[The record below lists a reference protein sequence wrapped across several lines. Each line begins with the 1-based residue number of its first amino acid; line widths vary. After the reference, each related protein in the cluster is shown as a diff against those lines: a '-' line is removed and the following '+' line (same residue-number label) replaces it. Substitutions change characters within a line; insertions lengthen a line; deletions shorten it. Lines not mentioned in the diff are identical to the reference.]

1 MKNKKL
7 YLGLILLGLSAT
19 SLFLWKRSES
29 PPAYGYGFKKSISR
43 AQGEIGNFALL
54 DHQGVFH
61 ELYRNQSAKAVVFIS
76 QTNDCPINQKF
87 SSTLNE
93 IRKKYLDKGIVFF
106 MLNPSLEDTRET
118 IIEEAK
124 NYNFE
129 YPILLDPS
137 QVVANSLGIT
147 RSAEAVVIDPNG
159 WKIVY
164 RGAVSDRL
172 DYGADKQVAR
182 NNYLEDVLNQIID
195 GQKVSIQAKPAKGC
209 LITFA
214 DDEEKLSYEKNIAP
228 IIQNKCLS
236 CHAENGIFPP
246 KLTSYEKIKSWA
258 AMSKE
263 TIMNE
268 RMPPFSADKLY
279 GEYLNDISLT
289 SEEKRLLVKWY
300 NAGAP
305 RDGSSDPLLN
315 YKIDNKVI
323 QRFNDP
329 VYTAEMPVEHSI
341 PPGGEI
347 EYQYFQIGGEV
358 PYEFWSKGYW
368 TKSTNPRQLHHESL
382 FVVSKPLA
390 FYEELAKKKFNINED
405 ERKKNTDGDVFLY
418 TLSAMEKYE
427 QENNPENYT
436 KFQVWGAGRPQ
447 PFYHAKHVGVHV
459 PKGAYLIL
467 ETHYMG
473 TGRDE
478 KEKTTVEFY
487 GFRKK
492 PEQMNEMFNITLNN
506 LDFEIPPYHP
516 NFEVQSREWVAKKN
530 ILVRSF
536 LGHLHMRGKS
546 IKVLVKE
553 PNEKEFK
560 VLVSIPNY
568 NYGWQTGAALTP
580 KKPIKIK
587 AGSVLKGVCH
597 YDNSANN
604 PYNPDP
610 SKKVHFGQRVDRT
623 EMCKFNM
630 GYTFDNGKAE
640 QENEK

>member
-1 MKNKKL
+1 MKNKYFIL
-7 YLGLILLGLSAT
+7 AITVFASILGFYYFKQKNNL
-19 SLFLWKRSES
+19 
-29 PPAYGYGFKKSISR
+29 PAYGYGFKNSISQ

-54 DHQGVFH
+54 DHRGEFH
-61 ELYRNQSAKAVVFIS
+61 ELYRNQNAKAVVFIS

-87 SSTLNE
+87 SSTLND
-93 IRKKYLDKGIVFF
+93 IRKKYLEQGIIFF
-106 MLNPSLEDTRET
+106 MINPSLQDTRQK
-118 IIEEAK
+118 IIDEAK
-124 NYNFE
+124 NYNFD

-137 QVVANSLGIT
+137 QVVSTSLGIT

-164 RGAVSDRL
+164 RGAISDRL
-172 DYGADKQVAR
+172 DYGADKQTAR
-182 NNYLEDVLNQIID
+182 NNYLEDVLTQMMK
-195 GQKVSIQAKPAKGC
+195 GEKVNVQAKPAKGC

-214 DDEEKLSYEKNIAP
+214 DDKEKLSYEKNIAP
-228 IIQNKCLS
+228 IIKSKCLT
-236 CHAENGIFPP
+236 CHADNGNFPP
-246 KLTSYEKIKSWA
+246 KLTSYDKIKSWM

-263 TIMNE
+263 TIMTE

-279 GEYLNDISLT
+279 GEYSNDISLT
-289 SEEKRLLVKWY
+289 AEEKRLLIKWFNL
-300 NAGAP
+300 NAP
-305 RDGSSDPLLN
+305 KDGSSDPLLN
-315 YKIDNKVI
+315 YKFETK
-323 QRFNDP
+323 P
-329 VYTAEMPVEHSI
+329 VQMFGKLVYSAEMPLEHPI

-347 EYQYFQIGGEV
+347 EYKYFQLGGEV

-382 FVVSKPLA
+382 FVVSKPLS
-390 FYEELAKKKFNINED
+390 FYEELAKTKFNINEE
-405 ERKKNTDGDVFLY
+405 ERKKNTDGDIFLY

-427 QENNPENYT
+427 QKYNSENYT
-436 KFQVWGAGRPQ
+436 KFQVWGAGRSQ

-478 KEKTTVEFY
+478 KEKTKVEFY

-492 PEQMNEMFNITLNN
+492 PKHMSEMFNITLSN
-506 LDFEIPPYHP
+506 LDFKIPPNNPH
-516 NFEVQSREWVAKKN
+516 FEVQSREWIAKNN
-530 ILVRSF
+530 ILIRSF

-546 IKVLVKE
+546 IKVIVKE
-553 PNEKEFK
+553 PSDKEFR

-568 NYGWQTGAALTP
+568 NYGWQTGAALAP
-580 KKPIKIK
+580 IEPIKIK
-587 AGSVLKGVCH
+587 AGSILKGICV
-597 YDNSANN
+597 YDNSSNN

-610 SKKVHFGQRVDRT
+610 TKTVHFGQRVDRT

-630 GYTFDNGKAE
+630 GYTIDKGADGE
-640 QENEK
+640 Y

>member
-1 MKNKKL
+1 MKNKKIIIPL
-7 YLGLILLGLSAT
+7 LIIVSALT
-19 SLFLWKRSES
+19 YWIYRQQDNL
-29 PPAYGYGFKKSISR
+29 PAYGYGYKKSISK

-61 ELYRNQSAKAVVFIS
+61 ELYRQQNAKAVVIIS

-106 MLNPSLEDTRET
+106 MLNPSLEDTRQT
-118 IIEEAK
+118 IMEEAK
-124 NYNFE
+124 NYNYEF
-129 YPILLDPS
+129 PILLDHS
-137 QVVANSLGIT
+137 QVVANLLGIT

-164 RGAVSDRL
+164 RGAISDRL

-182 NNYLEDVLNQIID
+182 NNYLEDVLTNIIK
-195 GQKVSIQAKPAKGC
+195 GEEISVQAKPAKGC

-228 IIQNKCLS
+228 ILKNKCLS
-236 CHAENGIFPP
+236 CHADNGIFLP
-246 KLTSYEKIKSWA
+246 KLNGHDKIKSWA
-258 AMSKE
+258 EMSKE
-263 TIMNE
+263 TIMTE

-279 GEYLNDISLT
+279 GEYSNDISLT
-289 SEEKRLLVKWY
+289 AEEKRLLIKWF
-300 NAGAP
+300 NLGAP
-305 RDGSSDPLLN
+305 KDGTIDPLLN
-315 YKIDNKVI
+315 YKIENKSVQI
-323 QRFNDP
+323 PAPP
-329 VYTAEMPVEHSI
+329 VYSASMAAEHPI

-347 EYQYFQIGGEV
+347 EYQYFQIGEEV
-358 PYEFWSKGYW
+358 PYEFWSKAFI

-382 FVVSKPLA
+382 FVVSKPLK
-390 FYEELAKKKFNINED
+390 FYEDLAKRKFNINEE

-427 QENNPENYT
+427 QENNSDHYT

-447 PFYHAKHVGVHV
+447 PYIHAKYVGVHI
-459 PKGAYLIL
+459 PKGSYLIL

-478 KEKTTVEFY
+478 KEKTTIDFY

-492 PEQMNEMFNITLNN
+492 PEQMSEMFNITLNN
-506 LDFEIPPYHP
+506 LNFIVPPNTADY
-516 NFEVQSREWVAKKN
+516 EVQTREWVAKKD

-546 IKVLVKE
+546 VKVLVKE
-553 PNEKEFK
+553 PTEKDFK
-560 VLVSIPNY
+560 TLVSIPNY
-568 NYGWQTGAALTP
+568 NYGWQTGAALSP
-580 KKPIKIK
+580 KEPIKLK
-587 AGSVLKGVCH
+587 AGSILKGICR

-610 SKKVHFGQRVDRT
+610 NKAVHMGQRVDRT

-630 GYTFDNGKAE
+630 GYTFAKD
-640 QENEK
+640 

>member
-1 MKNKKL
+1 MKNKKI
-7 YLGLILLGLSAT
+7 YIPIIILILLLGIYVFRQQDKL
-19 SLFLWKRSES
+19 
-29 PPAYGYGFKKSISR
+29 PAYGYGFKKSISR
-43 AQGEIGNFALL
+43 AEGEVGNFALL
-54 DHQGVFH
+54 DHNGEFH
-61 ELYRNQSAKAVVFIS
+61 ELYRYQNAKAIVIIS

-93 IRKKYLDKGIVFF
+93 IRKKYLDQGIMFF
-106 MLNPSLEDTRET
+106 MINPSLEDTRQT
-118 IIEEAK
+118 IIDEAK

-129 YPILLDPS
+129 FPILLDQS
-137 QVVANSLGIT
+137 QVVATSLGIT
-147 RSAEAVVIDPNG
+147 RSAEAVVIHPDG

-164 RGAVSDRL
+164 RGAISDRL
-172 DYGADKQVAR
+172 DYGADKQFAR
-182 NNYLEDVLNQIID
+182 NNYLEDVLTNILKGEKIT
-195 GQKVSIQAKPAKGC
+195 IQAQPAKGC
-209 LITFA
+209 LITFS
-214 DDEEKLSYEKNIAP
+214 DDEEKISYEKNIAP
-228 IIQNKCLS
+228 IFLNKCLT

-246 KLTSYEKIKSWA
+246 KLSSYEKIKSWA

-263 TIMNE
+263 TIMTE
-268 RMPPFSADKLY
+268 RMPPFSADKHY
-279 GEYLNDISLT
+279 GEYSNDISL
-289 SEEKRLLVKWY
+289 SAEEKRLLIKWY

-305 RDGSSDPLLN
+305 KDGTTDPLLN
-315 YKIDNKVI
+315 YKTENKVV

-329 VYTAEMPVEHSI
+329 VYTAAMPTEHPI

-347 EYQYFQIGGEV
+347 EYKYFQIGGEV

-382 FVVSKPLA
+382 FVVSKPLS
-390 FYEELAKKKFNINED
+390 FYEELSKKKFNINEE

-427 QENNPENYT
+427 QENNSDNYT

-492 PEQMNEMFNITLNN
+492 PEQLNEMFNITLNN
-506 LDFEIPPYHP
+506 LDFEIPPNHP
-516 NFEVQSREWVAKKN
+516 NYEVQSREWVAKKN
-530 ILVRSF
+530 ILIRSF

-553 PNEKEFK
+553 PSDKDFK

-580 KKPIKIK
+580 VTPIKIK
-587 AGSVLKGVCH
+587 AGSVLKGICR

-630 GYTFDNGKAE
+630 GYTVDNKRE
-640 QENEK
+640 E